1 MRLLVSEILEKV
13 SAAKPADRARVL
25 KENSDRNQ
33 LLQDVLR
40 LNFDPAVKFDLP
52 AGAPPYK
59 INPQPAGLTDSN
71 LYAEC
76 RRMYLLIKDH
86 PRRPKNLKQL
96 QVENVFIQILEGIH
110 SSEAEM
116 MIALKDKAL
125 AKKYKGV
132 TESVVRE
139 AFPGL
144 LPQKQA
150 EQPAETP

>member
-13 SAAKPADRARVL
+13 AAAKPADRIQVL
-25 KENSDRNQ
+25 KQNSDRNQ

-40 LNFDPAVKFDLP
+40 LNFDPAIEFDLP
-52 AGAPPYK
+52 PGQPPYK
-59 INPQPAGLTDSN
+59 VNPQPAGLTDSN
-71 LYAEC
+71 LYAES
-76 RRMYLLIKDH
+76 RRMYLLVKGH
-86 PRRPKNLKQL
+86 PRRPANLKRL

-125 AKKYKGV
+125 SKKYKGL
-132 TESVVRE
+132 TEAVVRG

-144 LPQKQA
+144 LPEKQA
-150 EQPAETP
+150 VQPAETP